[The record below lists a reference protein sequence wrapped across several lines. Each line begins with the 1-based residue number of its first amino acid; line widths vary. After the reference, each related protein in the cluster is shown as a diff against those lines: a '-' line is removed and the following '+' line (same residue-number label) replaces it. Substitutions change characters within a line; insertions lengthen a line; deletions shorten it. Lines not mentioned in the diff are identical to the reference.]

1 MNPDETKDPIMGG
14 EAQDGTQYAPVEP
27 TEPSA
32 LVEPEP
38 TPEPTP
44 EPKKDPVASVAE
56 RLSETGGAE
65 KEDGVVREEA
75 AIPFDITKLN
85 RDQIQTLKAMLN
97 ATPDASTR
105 KKQNPR
111 IRLRRID
118 GQFVQDFKNAYL
130 ALVEDKENRRE
141 VERHV
146 IPVQFI
152 GSKEFTNVM
161 YSRFINSEQVAC
173 EVIDYRQKVEEIP
186 EGETISRQ
194 TGTLVEMVRK
204 EMRVWYT
211 VKLPDG
217 STVEIEG
224 KVANA

>member
-14 EAQDGTQYAPVEP
+14 EAQNGTQIAPPVD
-27 TEPSA
+27 T
-32 LVEPEP
+32 EP

-44 EPKKDPVASVAE
+44 EPVKDPVASVAE
-56 RLSETGGAE
+56 RLSETSGADTE
-65 KEDGVVREEA
+65 QGVIREENA
-75 AIPFDITKLN
+75 VPFDITKLS
-85 RDQIQTLKAMLN
+85 RDQIQQLKAMLN
-97 ATPDASTR
+97 ATPDASRR
-105 KKQNPR
+105 KKENPR
-111 IRLRRID
+111 VRLRRID

-146 IPVQFI
+146 IPVLFI
-152 GSKEFTNVM
+152 GAKDFTNVM

-173 EVIDYRQKVEEIP
+173 EVVDFRQKIEEIP
-186 EGETISRQ
+186 EGEVVSRE